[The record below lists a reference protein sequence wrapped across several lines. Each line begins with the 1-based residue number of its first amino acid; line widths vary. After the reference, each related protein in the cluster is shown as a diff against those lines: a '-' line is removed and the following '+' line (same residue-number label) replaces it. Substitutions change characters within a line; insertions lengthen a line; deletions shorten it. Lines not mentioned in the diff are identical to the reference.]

1 MFCSVKCRD
10 LTYKHVEKFEWLV
23 SDNIQNIRYER
34 ILSDVEE
41 AFGGH
46 ERLLKFIQEQAN
58 DFKKTV
64 FDYDFTIQKHAKM
77 NSIKSLLSL
86 ISKGNKNALH
96 RISEAA
102 RSVAKGNT
110 LIENFIKNLALIL
123 EGLTR
128 KDEEKPVDVLQFFPF
143 CGLINHKCD
152 SNIATLEVEDALI
165 LYATK
170 PIKSREQLFINSL

>member
-1 MFCSVKCRD
+1 MFCSIKCRD
-10 LTYKHVEKFEWLV
+10 LTYKHIEKFEWLV
-23 SDNIQNIRYER
+23 SDNIQSIRYER
-34 ILSDVEE
+34 ILSDIEE

-86 ISKGNKNALH
+86 KSNGNKNALH

-102 RSVAKGNT
+102 RSVVKGNT
-110 LIENFIKNLALIL
+110 LIENFIKNLAMIL

-128 KDEEKPVDVLQFFPF
+128 KDEEKSYDVQHFYPF
-143 CGLINHKCD
+143 CSLINHKCD

-165 LYATK
+165 FYVTK
-170 PIKSREQLFINSL
+170 PHKSNSQLFINSL